1 MGVGGDMENQY
12 ASGSYND
19 TLKKQRLL
27 SIITNPI
34 NHFRQLKVNPI
45 ILKPLLIV
53 IALQIILIYLNL
65 YITNKQESGNVDL
78 LLKSL
83 VAGGA
88 NVVLLLLTALLFRFL
103 LYLLKNNTE
112 YKKLFSIVIHAAVIT
127 VVGMCVNTLLTYTF
141 GGAMHTYTSP
151 AIIFEEG
158 SFLYT
163 LSVGLDIF
171 SIWTFIIMGIGLKV
185 VAEISNSKAVTLT
198 ILLFVLSFLSTYLS

>member
-34 NHFRQLKVNPI
+34 NHFRQLKVNSI

-171 SIWTFIIMGIGLKV
+171 SIWTSIIMGIGLKV

>member
-1 MGVGGDMENQY
+1 M
-12 ASGSYND
+12 
-19 TLKKQRLL
+19 
-27 SIITNPI
+27 
-34 NHFRQLKVNPI
+34 
-45 ILKPLLIV
+45 
-53 IALQIILIYLNL
+53 
-65 YITNKQESGNVDL
+65 
-78 LLKSL
+78 
-83 VAGGA
+83 
-88 NVVLLLLTALLFRFL
+88 VLLLLTALLFRFL

-171 SIWTFIIMGIGLKV
+171 SIWTSIIMGIGLKV

>member
-83 VAGGA
+83 VAGEPMW
-88 NVVLLLLTALLFRFL
+88 FFC
-103 LYLLKNNTE
+103 Y
-112 YKKLFSIVIHAAVIT
+112 
-127 VVGMCVNTLLTYTF
+127 
-141 GGAMHTYTSP
+141 
-151 AIIFEEG
+151 
-158 SFLYT
+158 
-163 LSVGLDIF
+163 
-171 SIWTFIIMGIGLKV
+171 
-185 VAEISNSKAVTLT
+185 
-198 ILLFVLSFLSTYLS
+198 